1 VDNKLPIM
9 MLLTA
14 EHPKY
19 SQLILMLI
27 ALLLVG
33 VQVTI
38 PPLKVEVGWHRI
50 IFLLLTTEAL
60 LPKVM
65 ILPQPLTL
73 HQVQAL
79 AYSRTE

>member
-14 EHPKY
+14 EHPRY

-27 ALLLVG
+27 ALLLAG

-38 PPLKVEVGWHRI
+38 PLLKVEVGWHRI
-50 IFLLLTTEAL
+50 IFLLLTIEAL
-60 LPKVM
+60 LLKVM
-65 ILPQPLTL
+65 ILRQPLTL
-73 HQVQAL
+73 HQVQEL
-79 AYSRTE
+79 AYSPTE